1 MMEEKYNPIHVL
13 KNTLKRFSEQDRY
26 RRSEVHDFQIYIDIK
41 DSEADKYII
50 GGYKSDCFL
59 LKYSLRRSS
68 STITAPKNLFRDKDK
83 LGKVDIKFKKEMI
96 KSYLNYDE
104 FWDDIKTSN

>member
-1 MMEEKYNPIHVL
+1 MEEKYNPIHVL
-13 KNTLKRFSEQDRY
+13 KNTLKRFTELDEYKRG
-26 RRSEVHDFQIYIDIK
+26 EVHDFQIYIEIK
-41 DSEADKYII
+41 DSKADKYII

-83 LGKVDIKFKKEMI
+83 LGKVVIKFKKEMI
-96 KSYLNYDE
+96 KSYQNYDE
-104 FWDDIKTSN
+104 FWDDIIAE

>member
-1 MMEEKYNPIHVL
+1 MEEKYNPNHVL
-13 KNTLKRFSEQDRY
+13 KNTLERFTGLDEY
-26 RRSEVHDFQIYIDIK
+26 KGSEVHDFQIYIEIK
-41 DSEADKYII
+41 DSETDKYII

-96 KSYLNYDE
+96 KSYQNYDE
-104 FWDDIKTSN
+104 FWDDIKAE

>member
-1 MMEEKYNPIHVL
+1 MEGKYDPARIL
-13 KNTLKRFSEQDRY
+13 RNTWQRFSKQDECKE
-26 RRSEVHDFQIYIDIK
+26 SEAQDFQVYIEIK
-41 DSEADKYII
+41 QSKKDMYII

-83 LGKVDIKFKKEMI
+83 LGEVQILYKKKEI
-96 KSYLNYDE
+96 QHYQDYDE
-104 FWDDIKTSN
+104 FWDDITAE

>member
-1 MMEEKYNPIHVL
+1 MEEKYNSIHVL
-13 KNTLKRFSEQDRY
+13 KNTLKRFSELDEY
-26 RRSEVHDFQIYIDIK
+26 KGSEVHDFQICIEIK
-41 DSEADKYII
+41 ESDADMYII

-83 LGKVDIKFKKEMI
+83 LGKVDIKFKKEI
-96 KSYLNYDE
+96 IRSYQNYDE
-104 FWDDIKTSN
+104 FWDDIKAE

>member
-1 MMEEKYNPIHVL
+1 MEDKYNPTLVL
-13 KNTLKRFSEQDRY
+13 KNTLKRFSELDKY
-26 RRSEVHDFQIYIDIK
+26 KGSEVHNFQIYIEIK

-96 KSYLNYDE
+96 KSYQSYDE
-104 FWDDIKTSN
+104 FWDDIKAKQ